1 MSSQIHP
8 TAIVSAKAQL
18 GENVRIDAYAIIEDD
33 VIIGDNTHIC
43 SYAYL
48 ADGARIGRD
57 SKIFQGAVIATAP
70 QDIKFDGLP
79 TLAIIGDRTIIR
91 EFATIHRGTHAT
103 GETHVGNDCLIMA
116 YSHIAHDGRIGNNII
131 MANASQLGGH
141 VHIEDWVT
149 LGGVTKV
156 HQFCKIGCHAM
167 VGADSMLVKDVPPY
181 SLIGHIPPK
190 VEGLNKIGLKRRGF
204 SSETIA
210 EIDKFYDIVYFGGL
224 NMSAGIKAYLE
235 NNSPIP
241 EVQHCIDF
249 IQNSSRGVY
258 R

>member
-8 TAIVSAKAQL
+8 TAIVSNKAQL
-18 GENVRIDAYAIIEDD
+18 GDNVRVDAYAIIEDD
-33 VIIGDNTHIC
+33 VIIGDNTHIR
-43 SYAYL
+43 SYVYL
-48 ADGARIGRD
+48 SDGARIGQD
-57 SKIFQGAVIATAP
+57 CIIFQGALIGNSP
-70 QDIKFDGLP
+70 QDIKFDGKP

-91 EFATIHRGTHAT
+91 ECVTIHRGTHAT

-116 YSHIAHDGRIGNNII
+116 YCHIAHDCRVGNNII
-131 MANASQLGGH
+131 MANTSQLAGH

-156 HQFCKIGCHAM
+156 HQFCKIGCHSM
-167 VGADSMLVKDVPPY
+167 IGADSMLVKDVPPY
-181 SLIGHIPPK
+181 SLIGHTPPK

-204 SSETIA
+204 SLETLY

-235 NNSPIP
+235 NNTPIA

-249 IQNSSRGVY
+249 IQSSNRGVY